1 MRAGDAEGLYNV
13 TNVVLGGLQATW
25 ADRGQWLLHSC
36 SLIKLCFQLFC
47 CGTESRAKIINILGF
62 VPRPG
67 SRHPRTLGCWLLG
80 TIGSPQHHISSQK
93 PAHLT
98 NLAVEKMYLKDIK
111 DLLH

>member
-1 MRAGDAEGLYNV
+1 MRRGDAEGLYIV

-25 ADRGQWLLHSC
+25 ADRGLLHSC

-67 SRHPRTLGCWLLG
+67 SRHPRTLAWLLG
-80 TIGSPQHHISSQK
+80 QLDHHNITSAVSTPDQHGS
-93 PAHLT
+93 L
-98 NLAVEKMYLKDIK
+98 
-111 DLLH
+111 